1 MVVILRVEC
10 EPITQLMVED
20 LKEQELLGVKTR
32 LRGELLTI
40 LQTSR
45 IEYGSSKG
53 NKEFITPTKYAGVT
67 GYLGRNRR
75 GPTPRCVPIPAYA
88 PFEPARSR
96 SGGQWGQWSS
106 LFFLDSLLEVPN
118 AQHRSRSMSINVT
131 LLSTID
137 NYIMRPYKMPN
148 IFGKLFAMYVLHSN
162 CPFVYDT

>member
-1 MVVILRVEC
+1 MVVVLRVEC

-75 GPTPRCVPIPAYA
+75 GANASLPT
-88 PFEPARSR
+88 RSSIR
-96 SGGQWGQWSS
+96 SFRACAFAFGRAVGAVVE
-106 LFFLDSLLEVPN
+106 LVFLESPLEVPMLN
-118 AQHRSRSMSINVT
+118 GEP
-131 LLSTID
+131 D
-137 NYIMRPYKMPN
+137 P
-148 IFGKLFAMYVLHSN
+148 
-162 CPFVYDT
+162 